1 MHNGFKPYKSDS
13 IPFVS
18 ERQDDAVEH
27 DDGVI
32 ETAVTGPMFVVTRDD
47 RARALN
53 TTHLFKYSI
62 LSAICQV
69 ITR

>member
-1 MHNGFKPYKSDS
+1 MSDS

-32 ETAVTGPMFVVTRDD
+32 ETAVTGPTLVTRDD
-47 RARALN
+47 RARALKR
-53 TTHLFKYSI
+53 TIST
-62 LSAICQV
+62 
-69 ITR
+69 